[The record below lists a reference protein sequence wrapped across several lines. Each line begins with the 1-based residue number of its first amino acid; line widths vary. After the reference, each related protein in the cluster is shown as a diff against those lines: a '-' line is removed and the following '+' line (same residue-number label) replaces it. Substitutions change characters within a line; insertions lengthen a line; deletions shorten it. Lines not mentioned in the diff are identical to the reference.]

1 MMKQAQMMQANMKT
15 EQSVLDKMMQK
26 QELHVT
32 EFGALCGCQIDYM
45 IENDKPEGAVSWF
58 EMWEQGYPDDPALK
72 NYEHKIAMI
81 DVFAKLKDGFTKSH
95 LFAIYISEWIK
106 HHSKPAE

>member
-1 MMKQAQMMQANMKT
+1 
-15 EQSVLDKMMQK
+15 MMQK

-45 IENDKPEGAVSWF
+45 IESDKPEGAISWF
-58 EMWEQGYPDDPALK
+58 EMWEQGYPDHPFLK

-81 DVFAKLKDGFTKSH
+81 DVFAKLKNGFPKSRR
-95 LFAIYISEWIK
+95 K
-106 HHSKPAE
+106 SKKRLN